1 MLLIILQKQ
10 IVEYEFFK
18 NLKVHQIDHYV
29 PIVGQRLR
37 RTVTFYLINKSLYY
51 LKTSDKY

>member
-29 PIVGQRLR
+29 LIVGQRLR